1 MTDKPTNINSPA
13 SNQTFGEVDLGADGA
28 GLALEKEGTP
38 QASTKSPVPGY
49 DEVDLGG
56 GEAEDPLPNMSA
68 EKSNKPKAQKVRR
81 PGVGKPPPG
90 QKAIDQ
96 MPSDMADLGQDET
109 VLRGDR
115 PKRERIRREAP
126 PLQLPP
132 RSYKKTI
139 LVALFVLMGLGAIA
153 GGVYG
158 IMQYMDKAAAEKQAE
173 LDALNQGNLDSL
185 KQQAVTKGQHGS

>member
-13 SNQTFGEVDLGADGA
+13 SNQTFGEVDLGADDA
-28 GLALEKEGTP
+28 GLAMDKDGTP
-38 QASTKSPVPGY
+38 QASTKSPIPGY

-56 GEAEDPLPNMSA
+56 DEAEDPIPNISA

-81 PGVGKPPPG
+81 AGMGKPPPG

-126 PLQLPP
+126 PVQRPP
-132 RSYKKTI
+132 RSYKKPI
-139 LVALFVLMGLGAIA
+139 LIALVVLIGLGAIA
-153 GGVYG
+153 GGVFGVMHYL
-158 IMQYMDKAAAEKQAE
+158 DNAESEKQAE
-173 LDALNQGNLDSL
+173 LDALNQGSLDSL

>member
-13 SNQTFGEVDLGADGA
+13 SNQAFGEIDLSADGTDT
-28 GLALEKEGTP
+28 GGTP
-38 QASTKSPVPGY
+38 QASTEGPPSGY
-49 DEVDLGG
+49 DEVDFG
-56 GEAEDPLPNMSA
+56 GEGDEDPIPNMSA

-96 MPSDMADLGQDET
+96 MPSSMADLGQDET

-139 LVALFVLMGLGAIA
+139 LVALFVLVGLGVIA
-153 GGVYG
+153 GGVFGVMHYL
-158 IMQYMDKAAAEKQAE
+158 DKAAAETQAE
-173 LDALNQGNLDSL
+173 LDALNQGSLDSL